1 MGLYALTSQVATLNS
16 VDYSDHLKA
25 ATLTVDAAQLDTTDF
40 ASGGW
45 TEAIGGLKSGTLAL
59 EFMDDVADNDVDEE
73 LWALLGTVVT
83 FTLKAATG
91 AISASN
97 PEYQGSVLVTSH
109 SLGGSVGDLA
119 KKSLSFPVTGAITRD
134 ITP

>member
-1 MGLYALTSQVATLNS
+1 MAIYALTSQVVTLNS
-16 VDYSDHLKA
+16 VDYSDHLKS
-25 ATLTVDAAQLDTTDF
+25 ATLTLDAAQLDTTDF

-45 TEAIGGLKSGTLAL
+45 TEVIGGLKSGTLAL

-73 LWALLGTVVT
+73 LFALLGTVVA
-83 FTLKAATG
+83 FAIKATSG

-97 PEYQGSVLVTSH
+97 PEYQGSVLVTGH
-109 SLGGSVGDLA
+109 SLGGAVGELA
-119 KKSLSFPVTGAITRD
+119 MKSLTFPTSGAITRD

>member
-1 MGLYALTSQVATLNS
+1 MAVYSLTSQVCTLNS
-16 VDYSDHLKA
+16 VDYSDHLKS
-25 ATLTVDAAQLDTTDF
+25 ATLTVDAARLDTTDF
-40 ASGGW
+40 ASAGW
-45 TEAIGGLKSGTLAL
+45 VEVIGGLKSGSLAL

-73 LWALLGTVVT
+73 LFALLGTAVA

-91 AISASN
+91 AISAAN

-109 SLGGSVGDLA
+109 SLGGSVGELA
-119 KKSLSFPVTGAITRD
+119 KKSLTFPLTGAVTRD

>member
-1 MGLYALTSQVATLNS
+1 MAVYALTSQVCTLNS

-25 ATLTVDAAQLDTTDF
+25 ATLTLDAAQLDTTDF
-40 ASGGW
+40 ASAGW
-45 TEAIGGLKSGTLAL
+45 TEAIGGLKSGTLSL

-73 LWALLGTVVT
+73 LYALLGTVVA
-83 FTLKAATG
+83 FTLKATSG
-91 AISASN
+91 AIAAGN

-109 SLGGSVGDLA
+109 AIGGSVGELA
-119 KKSLSFPVTGAITRD
+119 KKSLTFPLTGAPTRD

>member
-1 MGLYALTSQVATLNS
+1 MAVYSLTSQVCTLNS
-16 VDYSDHLKA
+16 VDYSDHLKS

-40 ASGGW
+40 ASAGW
-45 TEAIGGLKSGTLAL
+45 VEVIGGLKSGSLAL

-73 LWALLGTVVT
+73 LWALLGTVVA
-83 FTLKAATG
+83 FTLKPVSGAT
-91 AISASN
+91 SASN

-109 SLGGSVGDLA
+109 SIGGAVGDLA
-119 KKSLSFPVTGAITRD
+119 GKSLSFPTSGAVVRD

>member
-1 MGLYALTSQVATLNS
+1 MAVYALTSQVVTVNS
-16 VDYSDHLKA
+16 VDYSDHLKS

-45 TEAIGGLKSGTLAL
+45 VEMIGGLKSGQLAL

-73 LWALLGTVVT
+73 LWALLGTVVA
-83 FTLKAATG
+83 FTIKATNG

-97 PEYQGSVLVTSH
+97 PEYQGNVLITGH
-109 SLGGSVGDLA
+109 SLGGAVGDLA
-119 KKSLSFPVTGAITRD
+119 TKSLTFPTSGSITRD

>member
-1 MGLYALTSQVATLNS
+1 MAIYALTSQVVTVNS

-45 TEAIGGLKSGTLAL
+45 VEMIGGLKSGTLAL

-73 LWALLGTVVT
+73 LWALLGTVVA
-83 FTLKAATG
+83 FTIKAATG
-91 AISASN
+91 NIAATN
-97 PEYQGSVLVTSH
+97 PEYQGFVLITSH
-109 SLGGSVGDLA
+109 SLGGAVGDLA
-119 KKSLSFPVTGAITRD
+119 TKSLTFPVSGAVVRD
-134 ITP
+134 ITA

>member
-1 MGLYALTSQVATLNS
+1 MAAFALTSSVVSVNS

-25 ATLTVDAAQLDTTDF
+25 ATLVVDAAQLDTTDF
-40 ASGGW
+40 ASDGW
-45 TEAIGGLKSGTLAL
+45 VEMIGGLKSGTLSL

-73 LWALLGTVVT
+73 LWALLGTVVA
-83 FTLKAATG
+83 FTMKPVGGTTG
-91 AISASN
+91 AAI
-97 PEYQGSVLVTSH
+97 PEYQGNVLITSH

-119 KKSLSFPVTGAITRD
+119 GKSLSWPTTGSITRD